1 MDIKNSLE
9 IIAKISTFSAVRS
22 RMKEINQLI
31 QEEGLVG
38 IEFGRMAHMIL
49 QWLFDEYA
57 IGEVHSS
64 KEIKTFITEHRE

>member
-1 MDIKNSLE
+1 
-9 IIAKISTFSAVRS
+9 
-22 RMKEINQLI
+22 MKEIIQLI

-38 IEFGRMAHMIL
+38 IKFGRMAHMIL

-64 KEIKTFITEHRE
+64 EDIKLFIYKNKGT